1 MSKRMKAHQV
11 ERAARAKR
19 SSALAR
25 GEFREPSVPRIS
37 AAGPT
42 SPAMKAEDPA
52 TRAMIDAEVKRR
64 RDLEGRS

>member
-1 MSKRMKAHQV
+1 MSKRQRPTYQI

-25 GEFREPSVPRIS
+25 GEFKNPSVARVS

-52 TRAMIDAEVKRR
+52 VRAMIDAALAKR
-64 RDLEGRS
+64 ESPV